1 MQLLK
6 VLKFVIHLEIH
17 LFRQHQGS
25 RLTGAGVP
33 VACSA
38 AHTPRGNLPPQF
50 ISMGDGRQ
58 RGGGKSGCCR
68 AAEFALPLLTFTLSA
83 RTELNEA
90 TLTL

>member
-33 VACSA
+33 VAA
-38 AHTPRGNLPPQF
+38 ATQLAASIHFNGGRAAEGRRQKRLLPR
-50 ISMGDGRQ
+50 
-58 RGGGKSGCCR
+58 GCCR